1 MKKPISVL
9 QTKRNQ
15 EGKDGQNRELSLE
28 TLEAKKDNLTT
39 DEIIVSSASESTEE
53 EPIFHNFIP
62 IPENHQEN
70 VFETKT
76 HTESEEVSIEL
87 KLGCGSYIT
96 KKRTANE
103 NLANSSLPAT
113 SSGNKRMKLDGH
125 QVEKG
130 EGPIG
135 FDPWVI
141 KKRII
146 ESEIRGGGRLRLP
159 LVGVKEHILP
169 NWDKECVDSI
179 KIGERFAV
187 TVWDCDTE
195 SEHQLFFNKGT
206 RTNATYGFI
215 GQWTEEFVSRRGLK
229 IDDEIGLYW
238 DRINLRFCFSILNR
252 DLSD

>member
-1 MKKPISVL
+1 MKKPMSVL

-28 TLEAKKDNLTT
+28 TLEAKKDNLPT

-53 EPIFHNFIP
+53 EPIFHNFLP
-62 IPENHQEN
+62 IPVNHQEN

-76 HTESEEVSIEL
+76 HTESEEVSTDL

-96 KKRTANE
+96 QKGTANE

-113 SSGNKRMKLDGH
+113 SSGNKRMKIDGH

-130 EGPIG
+130 EGSIG
-135 FDPWVI
+135 FDPWLI
-141 KKRII
+141 KKRITD
-146 ESEIRGGGRLRLP
+146 SEIRGRLRLP
-159 LVGVKEHILP
+159 AVGVKEHILP

-195 SEHQLFFNKGT
+195 SKHQLFFNKETG
-206 RTNATYGFI
+206 TNATYGFI

-229 IDDEIGLYW
+229 KDDEIGLYW
-238 DRINLRFCFSILNR
+238 DRINKRFCFSILNR
-252 DLSD
+252 ASSD